1 MFLQSLPSSTNM
13 SVQSGLLLKQSLS
26 PRVCSCSELLVG
38 TQLSVTASA
47 GLGKSF
53 YSFNSLVAFSVTA
66 SMRLSFLFL
75 IFTHFCKEE
84 TSAKESSILIELS
97 VGNPLVVH

>member
-1 MFLQSLPSSTNM
+1 MPPSTVHSVGSLGTDVSAEPSLQHQHVCAVRAALEAVT
-13 SVQSGLLLKQSLS
+13 LS

-53 YSFNSLVAFSVTA
+53 YSFNSLVAF
-66 SMRLSFLFL
+66 
-75 IFTHFCKEE
+75 
-84 TSAKESSILIELS
+84 
-97 VGNPLVVH
+97 